1 MVNLKTYPSA
11 VGDGALRI
19 GRALERSAA
28 RRGVSA
34 AIAPAAPDLSLLA
47 RSLQIPVLAQHVDPV
62 DDGARTG
69 HIPPSTLRALG
80 VAGSLV
86 NHSEN
91 PAPLSTIRDLVSRL
105 RVGGMTS
112 IVCARTVAEA
122 ARIATCHPPYV
133 AIEPPELIGGTISV
147 STARPGLIAESV
159 RAVRRVAPRTVV
171 LCGAGVQGTEDV
183 ARALALGAGG
193 ILVASAVA
201 RAASPARALAELLD
215 GFPARWSRTR

>member
-1 MVNLKTYPSA
+1 VVNLKTYPSA
-11 VGDGALRI
+11 IGDGALRI
-19 GRALERSAA
+19 GRALERAAA
-28 RRGVSA
+28 RRGISA
-34 AIAPAAPDLSLLA
+34 VIAPAAPDLRSLA
-47 RSLQIPVLAQHVDPV
+47 RTLRIPVVAQHVDPV

-69 HIPPSTLRALG
+69 HIPPSTLKAFG

-86 NHSEN
+86 NHSED
-91 PAPLSTIRDLVSRL
+91 PVRLSTIRDVVERL
-105 RVGGMTS
+105 HAGGLTA
-112 IVCARTVAEA
+112 IVCAGSVGEA
-122 ARIATCHPPYV
+122 TRIAACHPPYL

-147 STARPGLIAESV
+147 STARPELISESV

-201 RAASPARALAELLD
+201 KAASPARALANLLE
-215 GFPARWSRTR
+215 GFPARR